1 MTMFELDTF
10 RRKVNSSGHSFYAI
24 YVNSLEVDNNYYYLL
39 SIIYYLLYYYLLS
52 IIYYLLYY
60 YLLSIIYYLIGNV
73 VIYVPI
79 DVYSI
84 VLVLYQDQS
93 MNLIR
98 NPNESEIVAI
108 KLKRK
113 LGYKQKYHFY
123 CVRARKVLEASKC
136 LVTKSVVVS
145 K

>member
-10 RRKVNSSGHSFYAI
+10 RRKVNFSGHSFYAI
-24 YVNSLEVDNNYYYLL
+24 YVNSLEVDNN
-39 SIIYYLLYYYLLS
+39 YYYLLS

-93 MNLIR
+93 MNQKLSLS
-98 NPNESEIVAI
+98 NLNESWVTNKII
-108 KLKRK
+108 I
-113 LGYKQKYHFY
+113 FT
-123 CVRARKVLEASKC
+123 VLEQEKC
-136 LVTKSVVVS
+136 WKHQNALSPSQLLFQNEHLEFQENWLNNTSLIL
-145 K
+145 